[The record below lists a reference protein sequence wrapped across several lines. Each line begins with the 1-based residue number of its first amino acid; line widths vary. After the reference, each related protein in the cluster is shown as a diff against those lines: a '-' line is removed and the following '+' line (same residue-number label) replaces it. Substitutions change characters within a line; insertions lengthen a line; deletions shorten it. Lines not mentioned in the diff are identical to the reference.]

1 VHFLSVLPSFLFAV
15 KKLLIGPWVN
25 PPPPPAHWDHQ
36 ENPPKP
42 IQMAIS
48 GPKNYRF
55 GFRDPDFVYGNDVF
69 NI

>member
-1 VHFLSVLPSFLFAV
+1 MINWAL
-15 KKLLIGPWVN
+15 GE
-25 PPPPPAHWDHQ
+25 PPPPHWDHR

-42 IQMAIS
+42 IQMTIS

-55 GFRDPDFVYGNDVF
+55 GFRDPDFVYRNDVF